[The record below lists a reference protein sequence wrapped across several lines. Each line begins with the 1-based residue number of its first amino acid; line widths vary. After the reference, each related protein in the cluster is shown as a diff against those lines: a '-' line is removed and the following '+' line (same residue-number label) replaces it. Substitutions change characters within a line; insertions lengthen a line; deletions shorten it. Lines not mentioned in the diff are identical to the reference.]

1 MSGNSKDLSLL
12 ARLTEA
18 SIAMVGLVV
27 LSPVIVAAA
36 LAVRVT
42 SPGPAL
48 LVQDRVGRNEAPFRC
63 LKLRTMWKDT
73 AAVPTHEASAGG
85 ITPVGRF
92 LRRTKLDELPQLWN
106 VLKGEMSF
114 VGPRPCLLTQE
125 ALISARRR
133 RDVYALRPGITGL
146 AQARGVDMTDPERL
160 AAIDAEYLAKRSL
173 RLDAEILLAT
183 LVPGLRAP

>member
-1 MSGNSKDLSLL
+1 ML

-18 SIAMVGLVV
+18 SIATVGLIV
-27 LSPVIVAAA
+27 LSPIILAAA
-36 LAVRVT
+36 VAVRAT

-48 LVQDRVGRNEAPFRC
+48 LVQHRVGRHEAPFRC

-73 AAVPTHEASAGG
+73 RAVPTHEASAEAV
-85 ITPVGRF
+85 TPVGRL

-106 VLKGEMSF
+106 VMKGEMSF

-133 RDVYALRPGITGL
+133 RGVYALRPGITGL
-146 AQARGVDMTDPERL
+146 AQVRGVDMTDPERL
-160 AAIDAEYLAKRSL
+160 AAIDAEYLARRSL
-173 RLDAEILLAT
+173 LLDAKILLAT
-183 LVPGLRAP
+183 LVPGFSAP

>member
-1 MSGNSKDLSLL
+1 ML

-18 SIAMVGLVV
+18 SIATVGLVV
-27 LSPVIVAAA
+27 LSPIILAAA
-36 LAVRVT
+36 IGVRAT

-48 LVQDRVGRNEAPFRC
+48 LAQHRVGRNEAPFRC

-73 AAVPTHEASAGG
+73 RAVPTHEASAGAV
-85 ITPVGRF
+85 TPLGRF

-106 VLKGEMSF
+106 VLRGEMSF

-133 RDVYALRPGITGL
+133 RGVYALRPGITGL
-146 AQARGVDMTDPERL
+146 AQVRGVDMSDPERL
-160 AAIDAEYLAKRSL
+160 AAIDAEYLARRSL
-173 RLDAEILLAT
+173 LLDVKILLAT
-183 LVPGLRAP
+183 LVPGLSAP

>member
-1 MSGNSKDLSLL
+1 ML

-18 SIAMVGLVV
+18 SIATVGLVV
-27 LSPVIVAAA
+27 LSPIILAAA
-36 LAVRVT
+36 IGVRAT

-48 LVQDRVGRNEAPFRC
+48 LVQHRVGRNEAPFRC

-73 AAVPTHEASAGG
+73 RAVPTHEASAGAV
-85 ITPVGRF
+85 TPFGRF

-106 VLKGEMSF
+106 VLRGEMSF

-133 RDVYALRPGITGL
+133 RGVYALRPGITGL
-146 AQARGVDMTDPERL
+146 AQVRGVDMSDPERL
-160 AAIDAEYLAKRSL
+160 AAIDAEYLARRSL
-173 RLDAEILLAT
+173 LLDVKILLAT
-183 LVPGLRAP
+183 LVPGLSAP